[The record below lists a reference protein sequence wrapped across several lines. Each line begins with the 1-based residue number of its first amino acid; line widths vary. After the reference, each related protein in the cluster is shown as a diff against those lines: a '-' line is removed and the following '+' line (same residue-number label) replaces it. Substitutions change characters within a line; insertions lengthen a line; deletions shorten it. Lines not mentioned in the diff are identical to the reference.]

1 MSLEQLGHSIFHD
14 VFFPLV
20 ETEERR
26 SDTFNLSQL
35 LRYELAPDAPV
46 ADMTLVVFDF
56 ETTGLDVNKDRI
68 IEIGALKI
76 RGDKVVGEFSQLID
90 PGMVIPDIITK
101 ICGITNDMVQG
112 QPLLPDVLPQFLDF
126 LSGSVLVAH
135 NAEFD
140 FNFLK
145 SVANREGY
153 QIVWPCFCTLKMAK
167 LLLPELESKNL
178 DRLAEHFGLKFEARH
193 RSIGDCKVTQSVLT
207 HLLKVPQKP
216 SLVWQDLSDYKVE

>member
-14 VFFPLV
+14 VFFPRV
-20 ETEERR
+20 EKEERP
-26 SDTFNLSQL
+26 SDSFNLSQV
-35 LRYELAPDAPV
+35 LRYEIAPQALLEDV
-46 ADMTLVVFDF
+46 TMVVFDF
-56 ETTGLDVNKDRI
+56 ETTGLDVNNDRI
-68 IEIGALKI
+68 IEIGALKTY
-76 RGDKVVGEFSQLID
+76 RGKVIEEFSQLID
-90 PGMVIPDIITK
+90 PGMIVPDIITK
-101 ICGITNDMVQG
+101 LCGITNEMVQG
-112 QPLLPDVLPQFLDF
+112 QPQIQEVLPTFLDF

-178 DRLAEHFGLKFEARH
+178 DRLAEHFKLKFEARH
-193 RSIGDCKVTQSVLT
+193 RSIGDCKVTQGVLMQ
-207 HLLKVPQKP
+207 LLKVPQNP
-216 SLVWQDLSDYKVE
+216 SLAWQDLSDYKVE